1 MRMRACVLAGF
12 GAGVRGGLGLGAVL
26 CGLLV
31 GCAATTSSTQ
41 ATPEKKPELQCDRTG
56 AERVDEASWR
66 GQGRSDVARVYV
78 KGTGAQDASRGT
90 VLSCREVDLNGDG
103 RKDTLVYYD
112 PAGRKLREEFDQDY
126 DGRAD
131 LKAYY
136 EEGRLARQELDVN
149 SDGKVDLV
157 QHFEQGRMVRVDK
170 ASAAAAL
177 TATGTPAGAGDGKP
191 ATGATEE
198 PKAGSGTPATAPPP
212 SAPPSAPPATSSGAA
227 EPAGTR

>member
-26 CGLLV
+26 SGLLA
-31 GCAATTSSTQ
+31 GCAATSSTTQ
-41 ATPEKKPELQCDRTG
+41 ATPEKKPELLCDRTG

-112 PAGRKLREEFDQDY
+112 PSGRKLREEFDQDY

-149 SDGKVDLV
+149 ADGKADLI

-170 ASAAAAL
+170 TAAAAAM
-177 TATGTPAGAGDGKP
+177 TAAPVTDGKP
-191 ATGATEE
+191 ATGAVDD
-198 PKAGSGTPATAPPP
+198 PAKAGSGAGSGSGAGTSTPSTT
-212 SAPPSAPPATSSGAA
+212 APPATSDGAKA
-227 EPAGTR
+227 DPAGTR